1 MNRLLFVA
9 LVLLSNAIIAQEIDS
24 TKTIADQKARKDTR
38 PFMKRISLGGST
50 GFWMN
55 TKQTHVEISPLLA
68 YHFPKILT
76 TGLGYRYIYTR
87 DRIYGKNL
95 NSYGP
100 NLFVRAQLTRR
111 IYLWSEWENLRTEYA
126 VELVNQEVTTKKE
139 NIDSFFAGAGYV
151 RQFGRKGRGGISVQ
165 ILYNFLYNREDNSPY
180 YSPVI
185 YRVGYFF

>member
-1 MNRLLFVA
+1 MNRLLFVV
-9 LVLLSNAIIAQEIDS
+9 LVLLSHGIIAQEIDS